1 MTEQSRQPAGAP
13 TGGQFGPGSRP
24 EPDVALTGPGG
35 APGSAQFVAGLLT
48 GAHVASRELTPVVY
62 DYRDG
67 AALLQS
73 FPAGH
78 MAAFTARRS
87 EDQTS
92 IEVRDESGQTASVP
106 AASLT
111 RGAAGTAE
119 GVLAALL
126 DIGPA
131 RDLGAGVHWFRPDGS
146 PDEAEALALGLAMA
160 RTTTTAIGTPTTPT
174 IHVAD
179 VARVEAYVTTRASG
193 GGRDVAALVHLRDG
207 RCVALEVAHDCTDY
221 GGFEESV
228 TGADARVGTRA
239 DVVRFGFTPA
249 ARRALALG

>member
-35 APGSAQFVAGLLT
+35 APGSAEFVAGLLT

-78 MAAFTARRS
+78 MATFTARRS
-87 EDQTS
+87 EDHTNL
-92 IEVRDESGQTASVP
+92 EVRDDAGRTARVP
-106 AASLT
+106 VAALT
-111 RGAAGTAE
+111 RARPGTAA
-119 GVLAALL
+119 GVLAAMV

-131 RDLGAGVHWFRPDGS
+131 RELGAGVHWFRPDGS

-160 RTTTTAIGTPTTPT
+160 HTTTTALGTPTTPT

-179 VARVEAYVTTRASG
+179 VEHVEAYATTPANG
-193 GGRDVAALVHLRDG
+193 GGRDVAALLCLRDG
-207 RCVALEVAHDCTDY
+207 RYVALEVQHDCTDY

-239 DVVRFGFTPA
+239 DVIAFGFTAA
-249 ARRALALG
+249 ARRALGLG